1 MTPRQF
7 IIEAIAI
14 PAMAAICIASAYA
27 LVIMFG
33 GPQ

>member
-7 IIEAIAI
+7 IIEVIAI
-14 PAMAAICIASAYA
+14 PAMAAIAYASAFA